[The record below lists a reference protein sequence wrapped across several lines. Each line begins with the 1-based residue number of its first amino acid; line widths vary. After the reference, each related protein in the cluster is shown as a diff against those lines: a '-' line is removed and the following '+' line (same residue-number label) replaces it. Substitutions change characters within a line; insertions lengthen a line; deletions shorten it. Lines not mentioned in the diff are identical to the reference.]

1 MYLNKGV
8 PKRSQHQGP
17 EDIYLDDLNVLEPD
31 VAARYFPKR
40 FVTKLLIILLLDL
53 FSLKIIAWAKGKN
66 KNKTDSV
73 KLNNCVFF
81 SANQR

>member
-1 MYLNKGV
+1 MFFFDKGV

-40 FVTKLLIILLLDL
+40 FVTKLLIILPLDL
-53 FSLKIIAWAKGKN
+53 FSFKN
-66 KNKTDSV
+66 RSVIQKKT
-73 KLNNCVFF
+73 LLHYNMG
-81 SANQR
+81 